1 MPYKTDRNV
10 IGRQI
15 TSAVEE
21 AITSIRVSY
30 DAGMA
35 SGSVYVIPAAF
46 TRANL
51 VELFAGLP
59 TVTGTQSLNIAG
71 TAGNATVS
79 NDEKAVATGK
89 GWTLVTS

>member
-1 MPYKTDRNV
+1 MPFKSDRNI

-21 AITSIRVSY
+21 VITSIRVSY
-30 DAGMA
+30 DAGL
-35 SGSVYVIPAAF
+35 GLTLVVPAAF

-59 TVTGTQSLNIAG
+59 TVTGTQTLNIAG

-89 GWTLVTS
+89 GWTLVTA